1 MARVLT
7 GERLEKEL
15 ARLEAMKEF
24 EREYDGCSLICGV
37 DEAGRGPLAGPVA
50 AGAVILPKDCMI
62 LYLNDSKKLSEK
74 RREELFL
81 EIRERRFRIPLGS
94 WVRSGSM
101 RSISSR
107 RPMRRCARRFR
118 ALALFRIFF

>member
-37 DEAGRGPLAGPVA
+37 APR
-50 AGAVILPKDCMI
+50 
-62 LYLNDSKKLSEK
+62 
-74 RREELFL
+74 
-81 EIRERRFRIPLGS
+81 
-94 WVRSGSM
+94 
-101 RSISSR
+101 
-107 RPMRRCARRFR
+107 
-118 ALALFRIFF
+118 